1 MFKSEK
7 QFTERASKLIYE
19 EVYFNSCMTEDNY
32 DSASGYRLKYPE
44 LFSANNSQDK
54 SIAPRKIRIIPSAHQ
69 LRFSFV
75 LDPGYDNKASIA
87 IDVTTYN
94 TMQEV
99 LNEIKNQVADQ
110 NNGLYKMQC
119 TYDTMTGILF
129 ITFLDENDEIVEFK
143 FEFTE
148 VGNNIELWKFFNQP
162 GEPQLPTE
170 YTDSIRLANVWN
182 RDYLYVHAS
191 FSNSRYHYL
200 CTSNDDWESPSKL
213 FYDNVFGYDFFVYF
227 TTNGITKIIPYYA
240 NKLIELSF
248 ILRTQKL

>member
-1 MFKSEK
+1 MFKTEK

-32 DSASGYRLKYPE
+32 DSASGFRLKYPE

-69 LRFSFV
+69 LKFDITIPTQIAPDIFS
-75 LDPGYDNKASIA
+75 IQ
-87 IDVTTYN
+87 IDVTPEN
-94 TMQEV
+94 TTQEV
-99 LNEIKNQVADQ
+99 LNEMKRQLKEQTEDYDLIYD
-110 NNGLYKMQC
+110 
-119 TYDTMTGILF
+119 YDTMSGHLNLTINNGVPF
-129 ITFLDENDEIVEFK
+129 FYLDFENDSDEEQ
-143 FEFTE
+143 
-148 VGNNIELWKFFNQP
+148 LWKFFNQRRSP
-162 GEPQLPTE
+162 GFGQANAMIN
-170 YTDSIRLANVWN
+170 SIELDNCWN

-248 ILRTQKL
+248 VLRTQKL

>member
-1 MFKSEK
+1 MFTSEK
-7 QFTERASKLIYE
+7 QFTQRASNIVYE
-19 EVYFNSCMTEDNY
+19 EVYFNSNMSENNY
-32 DSASGYRLKYPE
+32 DNATGYKLKYPE

-54 SIAPRKIRIIPSAHQ
+54 CIAPRKVNIKPSAHQ

-87 IDVTTYN
+87 IDVTPYN

-110 NNGLYKMQC
+110 NNGLYEMQYV
-119 TYDTMTGILF
+119 YDTMTGLLSISF
-129 ITFLDENDEIVEFK
+129 VDENDEIVEFK

-148 VGNNIELWKFFNQP
+148 VGNIELWKFFNQP
-162 GEPQLPTE
+162 GLPQLPTE
-170 YTDSIRLANVWN
+170 YTDSFGLSNVWN

-200 CTSNDDWESPSKL
+200 CTTNEFWESPSKL
-213 FYDNVFGYDFFVYF
+213 FYDNVFGYDFYIYF
-227 TTNGITKIIPYYA
+227 TTDGITKIIPYYA

-248 ILRTQKL
+248 VLRKERL

>member
-1 MFKSEK
+1 MFKTEK

-32 DSASGYRLKYPE
+32 DSASGFRLKYPE

-69 LRFSFV
+69 LKFDITIPTQIAPDIFS
-75 LDPGYDNKASIA
+75 IQ
-87 IDVTTYN
+87 IDVTPEN
-94 TMQEV
+94 TTQEV
-99 LNEIKNQVADQ
+99 LNEMKRQLKEQTEDYDLIYD
-110 NNGLYKMQC
+110 
-119 TYDTMTGILF
+119 YDTMSGHLNLTINNGVPF
-129 ITFLDENDEIVEFK
+129 FYLDFSNDSDEEQ
-143 FEFTE
+143 
-148 VGNNIELWKFFNQP
+148 LWKFFNQSSNP
-162 GEPQLPTE
+162 GFGQANATINIIEL
-170 YTDSIRLANVWN
+170 DNVWN

-248 ILRTQKL
+248 VLRTQKL